1 MPFRKVQSE
10 RLADA
15 VVRQIEELIL
25 TGVLNPGDRLPA
37 ERELAER
44 MGVSRPSLRA
54 ALTELQANGLV
65 ETRAGS
71 GVYIAQFHGSA
82 FSPALRRLFGRHP
95 QAAFDYIEF
104 RSDLESM
111 AAARA
116 AQYGSDTDLAVIDA
130 AFAAMR
136 DASGKA
142 DAEAEARLDAAFH
155 AAIVEASHNVVMLQ
169 MVRSMLDLLREGVFY
184 NRRVMFEQ
192 RTTRAALLEQHAA
205 INAAIQARD
214 AEGAAAAVRAH
225 MAFVREALTAQRR
238 RERNEETARARHAG
252 KAATRPH

>member
-25 TGVLNPGDRLPA
+25 KGVLHPGDRLPA

-54 ALTELQANGLV
+54 ALAELQDNGLV

-71 GVYIAQFHGSA
+71 GVYVAEFHGSA
-82 FSPALRRLFGRHP
+82 FSAPLRRLFARHE
-95 QAAFDYIEF
+95 QAAFDYIDF
-104 RSDLESM
+104 RSDLEGM

-116 AQYGSDTDLAVIDA
+116 ATFGSATDLAVIDA
-130 AFAAMR
+130 AFRAMER
-136 DASGKA
+136 ASGKQA
-142 DAEAEARLDAAFH
+142 PEEEARLDAAFH
-155 AAIVEASHNVVMLQ
+155 AAIVEASHNVVLLQ

-192 RTTRAALLEQHAA
+192 RTTRASLLAQHAA

-214 AEGAAAAVRAH
+214 PAAATAAVQTH
-225 MAFVREALTAQRR
+225 LSFVKEALSAQQRR
-238 RERNEETARARHAG
+238 ARNEETALARHAG
-252 KAATRPH
+252 LAARRD